1 MLTIKDAARE
11 VNLTPHTLR
20 YYESEGLMPFLKR
33 DEVGHRV
40 FGQEDIEWLQFIC
53 CLRNTGMSIRE
64 MKSFVKLY
72 EQGDATIPERM
83 DVLYEHRLVI
93 EDKLKE
99 MQQYLVNINNKIRY
113 YEGVYEDVLDKEK
126 ECLERCKNDAV

>member
-1 MLTIKDAARE
+1 MLTIKDAARQ

-72 EQGDATIPERM
+72 KQGDDTIPERM
-83 DVLYEHRLVI
+83 DVLYDHRAVI

-99 MQQYLVNINNKIRY
+99 MQQYLININNKIRY
-113 YEGVYEDVLDKEK
+113 YEGIYEEVLTEEK
-126 ECLERCKNDAV
+126 ECLERCNNDAV